1 MSQLRPFALAAAV
14 TTAVCL
20 AASALPASS
29 APPAGPKAQVWID
42 IATHDIAGMPDMG
55 GLGRFAMGMM
65 GGDKGP
71 QGYPQSRNIPAS
83 PGKLL
88 DIAFYNSVKPGIEA
102 QQLVPSG
109 LGVGKSL
116 PLLPPVFPPSE
127 STRSD
132 SKRPDVEV
140 TVRQYWGCGATVRPG
155 QPKVLTIKVSKGQL
169 QSSGGLASGVF
180 VPDRDIDAKEA
191 YALWP
196 NKKNSKRVS
205 DRSSMVGQ
213 HQVVGDGV
221 PESLKFELGRNADFL
236 PKIALDTQGELADP
250 IAVSWQPV
258 DRSLA
263 YFLSAMAMQD
273 EHDFVTWSSSEVA
286 GAGSELLNYLAGGH
300 VDKWLKQKVL
310 LPASTTRCTIPK
322 GIFNASGKGSQGG
335 VAALSMIAYGPET
348 NIAWPPKPADPKAP
362 WNPEWNVRV
371 RSKSTSTAMLGV
383 DLSGMNAGPGNRDGD
398 GDGDGDDKEPPQE
411 KEGKGKKLLKGI
423 FGHF

>member
-1 MSQLRPFALAAAV
+1 MSQLRPFVLAAAV
-14 TTAVCL
+14 TATVCL

-29 APPAGPKAQVWID
+29 APPADPKTQVWID

-55 GLGRFAMGMM
+55 GMGRFAMGMM

-71 QGYPQSRNIPAS
+71 QGYPQSRNIPAA

-88 DIAFYNSVKPGIEA
+88 DVAFYNSLKPGIEA

-116 PLLPPVFPPSE
+116 ALVPPVIPPST
-127 STRSD
+127 STPSD
-132 SKRPDVEV
+132 SKLPDAEV

-155 QPKVLTIKVSKGQL
+155 QPKVLSIKMKKGQM
-169 QSSGGLASGVF
+169 QSSGGLAAGVF
-180 VPDRDIDAKEA
+180 VPDRDIDVKEA

-205 DRSSMVGQ
+205 DRSSMIGQ
-213 HQVVGDGV
+213 HQIVGDGV

-236 PKIALDTQGELADP
+236 PKIALDTKGGLADA
-250 IAVSWQPV
+250 IGVSWQPV

-273 EHDFVTWSSSEVA
+273 EHNFVVWSSSEVA
-286 GAGSELLNYLAGGH
+286 GAGSELLNYLTGSY

-310 LPASTTRCTIPK
+310 LPTATTSCTIPK
-322 GIFNASGKGSQGG
+322 GIFNASGKGGQGG
-335 VAALSMIAYGPET
+335 MAALNMIAYGPET
-348 NIAWPPKPADPKAP
+348 NIAWPPKPTDPKVP

-371 RSKSTSTAMLGV
+371 RSKSTSTAMLGM
-383 DLSGMNAGPGNRDGD
+383 DLSGMGASPGNGNQDG
-398 GDGDGDDKEPPQE
+398 KEQPQE
-411 KEGKGKKLLKGI
+411 KEGKGKKLLKGLLRN
-423 FGHF
+423 F